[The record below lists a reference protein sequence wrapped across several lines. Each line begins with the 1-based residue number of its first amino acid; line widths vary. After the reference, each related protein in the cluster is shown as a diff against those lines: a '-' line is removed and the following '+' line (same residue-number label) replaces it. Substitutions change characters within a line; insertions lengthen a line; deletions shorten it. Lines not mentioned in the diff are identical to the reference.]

1 MKRIKKLASLF
12 LAMIMVLAM
21 AVPAMAKEA
30 ALTGHEYKAFQ
41 VFSGT
46 QNDEDGDAALA
57 SIEWGSGVNGDALL
71 AALKA
76 DPTIGSVFT
85 DVTTAEG
92 VAKAI
97 ETAGWGEDSAQAR
110 AFARVAY
117 ANKTGDGVTVVN
129 GQTELDAGYYLVVDV
144 TTFDP
149 DDEDTVLNLALLQLT
164 KKGTFEIKNK
174 TDVPEV
180 EKKVQET
187 NDTTGEPFGWQDA
200 ADYDIG
206 DDVPFQLTATLPTD
220 YDSYVKYTLTFHD
233 TLSAGLTYNDDADV
247 FVVNGDREIEITDQV
262 TATKANS
269 TLTVAIAD
277 LKALTGVTVTK
288 DSKIVVRYTAK
299 LNASAVA
306 GSAGNSNTV
315 TLEYSNDP
323 NNDGTGTPP
332 TGTTPEDKVVVFTY
346 NIVADKVDKD
356 GNALEGAGFTLYKWV
371 KNDDD
376 TEDWVK
382 VGNEITGVTSFEF
395 KGADAGKYK
404 LVETTVPAG
413 YNKADDIIFEVV
425 ATYDTTSDDPSVTGL
440 VVKNEAGEV
449 ISGENLEFSA
459 TVNTGVVNTKV
470 VNQKGSL
477 LPETGGIGTTIFY
490 VVGGILVVAAGILL
504 VTKKRMS
511 VR

>member
-12 LAMIMVLAM
+12 LAMVMVLAM

-30 ALTGHEYKAFQ
+30 DLTGHEYKAFQ

-46 QNDEDGDAALA
+46 QNDTDANLA
-57 SIEWGSGVNGDALL
+57 SIQWGSGVNGDALL
-71 AALKA
+71 VALKA
-76 DPTIGSVFT
+76 DLTIGSVFT

-149 DDEDTVLNLALLQLT
+149 DDEDTVWNLALLQLT

-187 NDTTGEPFGWQDA
+187 NDTTGETSDWQDA

-220 YDSYVKYTLTFHD
+220 YDSYVKYTLTFRD
-233 TLSAGLTYNDDADV
+233 TLSAGLTYNSDAKV
-247 FVVNGDREIEITDQV
+247 FVVNGTQETEITPQADV
-262 TATKANS
+262 NGANS
-269 TLTVAIAD
+269 TLTVAITN

-288 DSKIVVRYTAK
+288 DSKIVVRYTAE
-299 LNASAVA
+299 LNNSAVA
-306 GSAGNSNTV
+306 GSTGNSNTV
-315 TLEYSNDP
+315 KLEYSNDP
-323 NNDGTGTPP
+323 NDDGTGTPP

-356 GNALEGAGFTLYKWV
+356 GAALEGAGFTLYKWV
-371 KNDDD
+371 KTDT
-376 TEDWVK
+376 TEDWVQ
-382 VGNEITGVTSFEF
+382 VGTEIKGVTSFEF

-425 ATYDTTSDDPSVTGL
+425 ATYDTTSDDPSVTDL

-459 TVNTGVVNTKV
+459 TVESGVVNTDV
-470 VNQKGSL
+470 INQKGSL

-490 VVGGILVVAAGILL
+490 VVGAVLAIGAGILL

>member
-12 LAMIMVLAM
+12 LAMVMVLAM

-30 ALTGHEYKAFQ
+30 DLTEHEYKAFQ

-46 QNDEDGDAALA
+46 QNNTDANLA

-71 AALKA
+71 TALKV
-76 DPTIGSVFT
+76 DTTISSVFA

-97 ETAGWGEDSAQAR
+97 EAAGWGEDSAQAR
-110 AFARVAY
+110 AFARVVY
-117 ANKTGDGVTVVN
+117 ANKKGDGVTVVN

-144 TTFDP
+144 TTFGPTDT
-149 DDEDTVLNLALLQLT
+149 DTVLNLALLQLT
-164 KKGTFEIKNK
+164 QKGTFEIQNK

-187 NDTTGEPFGWQDA
+187 NDTTGTTSGWQDA

-220 YDSYVKYTLTFHD
+220 YASYVKYTLTFHD
-233 TLSAGLTYNDDADV
+233 TLSGGLTYNKDAKV
-247 FVVNGDREIEITDQV
+247 YVVNGSDEAEITGQTTV
-262 TATKANS
+262 TDVNQ

-277 LKALTGVTVTK
+277 LKVLTNVTVTK
-288 DSKIVVRYTAK
+288 DSKIVVRYSAE
-299 LNASAVA
+299 LNSSAVA

-323 NNDGTGTPP
+323 NNDGTGTPL

-356 GNALEGAGFTLYKWV
+356 GNALKGAGFTLYKWV
-371 KNDDD
+371 KTDT

-382 VGNEITGVTSFEF
+382 VGDEIKGVTSFEF

-425 ATYDTTSDDPSVTGL
+425 ATYDTTSDDPSVTDL
-440 VVKNEAGEV
+440 VVKNEAGKV

-459 TVNTGVVNTKV
+459 TVNTGVVNTDV
-470 VNQKGSL
+470 INQKGSL

-511 VR
+511 AR